1 MRRRQIS
8 QQNNAPKV
16 LAREAFTAPEAVPLS
31 PPGPAPKRGWPKGKP
46 RKPGVTTPYR
56 KGNPV

>member
-8 QQNNAPKV
+8 QQNNAPQV
-16 LAREAFTAPEAVPLS
+16 LAREAFTVPEAVPLS
-31 PPGPAPKRGWPKGKP
+31 PPGPAPKRRGRPPKV
-46 RKPGVTTPYR
+46 GVTKPYT

>member
-31 PPGPAPKRGWPKGKP
+31 PPGSAPKRRGRPPKI
-46 RKPGVTTPYR
+46 GVTKPYT